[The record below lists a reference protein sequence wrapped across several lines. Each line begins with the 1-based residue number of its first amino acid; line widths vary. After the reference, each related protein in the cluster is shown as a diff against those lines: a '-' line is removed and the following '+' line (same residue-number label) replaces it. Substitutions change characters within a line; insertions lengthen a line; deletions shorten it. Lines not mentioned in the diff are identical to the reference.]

1 IGGSP
6 HAAVAW
12 LVIDRSSPSAS
23 TPGSAWSTSPH
34 TGSEACGPGGTLTG
48 AAHPARIATASTPST
63 RRLTTFTVTRP
74 AALPGRPWPVPWRTG
89 PREPDG
95 RYHRVTAPPSRGPV
109 RTAVAGAVAAG
120 PREPDGRYHR
130 VTAPPSRGPA
140 RTTVAGTVAAVTDPR
155 EPTIVADLSETEL
168 IARFTPLLP
177 RGRATVVPT
186 GDDAAVVA
194 APDGRFVV
202 STDVLVED
210 HHFRRGWGSAR
221 DVGARAAAQN
231 LADVVAMGAVPT
243 SMVVGTVL
251 PPTTPLEW
259 VLDLAR
265 GLADVCAPLGVGVD
279 GGDLSAGEQVVV
291 AVTVHGDLEGRAP
304 VLRSGARP
312 GDVVAHAGAI
322 GRATAGYAVLATGS
336 TSDDPEAAVAVG
348 AFLRPTPPYA
358 LGPAAAEAGATAMMD
373 VSDGLLRDAGRMAR
387 ASGVGLVLDPVAES

>member
-140 RTTVAGTVAAVTDPR
+140 RTPLARPVAAATDP
-155 EPTIVADLSETEL
+155 PA
-168 IARFTPLLP
+168 P
-177 RGRATVVPT
+177 RATVVPT

-291 AVTVHGDLEGRAP
+291 
-304 VLRSGARP
+304 
-312 GDVVAHAGAI
+312 
-322 GRATAGYAVLATGS
+322 
-336 TSDDPEAAVAVG
+336 
-348 AFLRPTPPYA
+348 
-358 LGPAAAEAGATAMMD
+358 
-373 VSDGLLRDAGRMAR
+373 
-387 ASGVGLVLDPVAES
+387 

>member
-1 IGGSP
+1 M
-6 HAAVAW
+6 
-12 LVIDRSSPSAS
+12 
-23 TPGSAWSTSPH
+23 
-34 TGSEACGPGGTLTG
+34 
-48 AAHPARIATASTPST
+48 
-63 RRLTTFTVTRP
+63 
-74 AALPGRPWPVPWRTG
+74 
-89 PREPDG
+89 
-95 RYHRVTAPPSRGPV
+95 
-109 RTAVAGAVAAG
+109 
-120 PREPDGRYHR
+120 
-130 VTAPPSRGPA
+130 
-140 RTTVAGTVAAVTDPR
+140 AAVTDPR

-387 ASGVGLVLDPVAES
+387 ASGVDLVLDPVAESLAADLEELAPLARRLGAHPVVWLLAGGEDHGLLATFPPDRPLPDGFRRLGVVTEPGPDGPVVVLHPQDRTHAADTGWDHFRP